1 MIMKSPFT
9 GGKAVLCYEN
19 REAIFR
25 KEHFCYVHRYYKC
38 SDTGEIFTTTK
49 IDCVN
54 LMQIHNQY
62 RIKYGIP
69 FPDEIK
75 ATRNHYGFSASKMS
89 RILGFGENTYR
100 LYENGDMPNIANG
113 RTLMAI
119 QSPSVFIRFLEDAKG
134 ELSVEEYNKA
144 ISRISDEDRIQK
156 FLERLVFGGKPR
168 GIFNGYTYQSISKL
182 KNAILYFIEKM
193 NGVFVTKM
201 NKLLFFADFVSYRE
215 NGQAITGLSYKAIQF
230 GPVPEHW
237 DSIYGLIEDIDQ
249 IIVDFGNGNSGQKL
263 VSKISFDASV
273 FTPEQM
279 SVLEHVC
286 TTFYNDTSSEISN
299 RSHNEDAWIENVD
312 CHDIIS
318 FDYAFSLKEI

>member
-1 MIMKSPFT
+1 MKSPFT
-9 GGKAVLCYEN
+9 GGEAVLCHES

-25 KEHFCYVHRYYKC
+25 KERFNYIHRYYKC
-38 SDTGEIFTTTK
+38 SDTGEFFTTTK
-49 IDCVN
+49 IDAVN

-119 QSPSVFIRFLEDAKG
+119 QSPSVFMKFLEDAKG

-144 ISRISDEDRIQK
+144 VNRISNEDRIQK
-156 FLERLVFGGKPR
+156 FLERLVFGGKSR
-168 GIFNGYTYQSISKL
+168 GIYNGYTFQSISKL
-182 KNAILYFIEKM
+182 KNVILYFIEKL

-201 NKLLFFADFVSYRE
+201 NKLLFFADFLSYRE
-215 NGQAITGLSYKAIQF
+215 NGQAITGLSYKAIQY
-230 GPVPEHW
+230 GPVPERW
-237 DSIYGLIEDIDQ
+237 GSIYGLIEDIDQ
-249 IIVDFGNGNSGQKL
+249 VIVDFGNGNSGQKL
-263 VSKISFDASV
+263 VSNVSCDASV
-273 FTPEQM
+273 FTSEQI
-279 SVLEHVC
+279 SVLEKVYS
-286 TTFYNDTSSEISN
+286 TFRNDTSTKISN
-299 RSHNEDAWIENVD
+299 RSHKEDAWAENVG

-318 FDYAFSLKEI
+318 FDYAFSLREI